1 MAKGDKFYFEN
12 FSACATLAKDAA
24 NYLVECLDNYDADKI
39 EEMLKKMHTFEHN
52 ADIKK
57 HEMNETLAKAF
68 VTPVDRED
76 LDMLSQQLDNVSD
89 TIEEILQKFYI
100 YNIKTMESAAIDF
113 AKNLVKS
120 CEMLVQIM
128 DEFENFKKSKTMRSL
143 IIACNDVEEECD
155 KLYLATMHNLT
166 RSSTDVLTTMSW
178 YKIFDCFEACADAC
192 EHVSECV
199 GSIIMKNT

>member
-12 FSACATLAKDAA
+12 FSACAALAETSAK
-24 NYLVECLDNYDADKI
+24 YLVECLENYDADKI
-39 EEMLKKMHTFEHN
+39 TEMLEKMHTLEHS

-89 TIEEILQKFYI
+89 MIEEILQKFYI
-100 YNIKTMESAAIDF
+100 YNIKEIEPAAIQF
-113 AKNLVKS
+113 AKNLVLS
-120 CEMLVQIM
+120 CSALVKIM
-128 DEFENFKKSKTMRSL
+128 DEFENFKKSKTMRDL
-143 IIACNDVEEECD
+143 IISCNDVEEECD
-155 KLYLATMHNLT
+155 RLYLATMHDLT
-166 RSSTDVLTTMSW
+166 VKSTDVLTTLSW

-192 EHVSECV
+192 EHVSDCV
-199 GSIIMKNT
+199 GSVIMKNT